1 MIFLKRIGNV
11 FEKIC
16 TVENIKNAHNHA
28 RRDKT
33 HYTSVKRVD
42 ANLDACVNS
51 IHDMLVNH
59 TYKVS
64 QKDYSV
70 TTINDKGKERELW
83 KLPYYPHRIIQWA
96 IMLQVERDFLSSFT
110 SFTCASIPGRG
121 IARAHKLMQRYLRDI
136 EGTKYCLKIDI
147 RHFYPSIDHA
157 ILKQLLRRKFK
168 DADLLWLLDTII
180 DSGNAVGLPIG
191 SYLSQYLANYYLTGF
206 DHWLKEVKG
215 VKYVI
220 RYADDIVVL
229 GDDKKAL
236 HKLFDDM
243 QTYLNDILHLT
254 VKGNWQIF
262 PVDARG
268 VDFVGYRFFHGYTLL
283 RKSTCKRM
291 KAKLKSVDW
300 KVSEYGTLT
309 YRQWCQINSYRGWL
323 KWCDGYRLSEK
334 YLVSLLPYAEQYYR
348 EKVKGVKT

>member
-1 MIFLKRIGNV
+1 MKRIGNV

-121 IARAHKLMQRYLRDI
+121 ISRAHKLMQRYLRDI

-157 ILKQLLRRKFK
+157 VLKQLLRRKFK

-283 RKSTCKRM
+283 RKPTCKRM
-291 KAKLKSVDW
+291 KSKLKTVS
-300 KVSEYGTLT
+300 KKASEYGTLT
-309 YRQWCQINSYRGWL
+309 YRQWCQINSYHGWL
-323 KWCDGYRLSEK
+323 TWCDAYRLNEK
-334 YLVSLLPYAEQYYR
+334 YLVPLLPYAEQYYR